1 MAKLTIMDRCGDW
14 VEPFEKVTINGA
26 TVACKFCQAAYE
38 KKHRCN
44 RDFTSKQKK
53 EFHIPKGEKAL
64 RLVLNN
70 GPTGTA
76 YICMS
81 CCCKLFNNLRDQVER

>member
-1 MAKLTIMDRCGDW
+1 MAKLKIMDRCGDW
-14 VEPFEKVTINGA
+14 VEPFEKLTLGSK
-26 TVACKFCQAAYE
+26 VACKFCQAAYE

-44 RDFTSKQKK
+44 RDFTPEQKK
-53 EFHIPKGEKAL
+53 AFYIPKGKEAI
-64 RLVLNN
+64 RLTSNN

-81 CCCKLFNNLRDQVER
+81 CCCKLFNNLRDQVEK